1 MAFSFTPGGGR
12 GAHLHVSDFEDVTGK
27 AFDRKITM
35 QLLAYLKPYRREMIW
50 GVFLMFVGSGLAL
63 LTPYLIKQAFD
74 VHIAT
79 GDAKGLSL
87 IALVTLAAYGLE
99 MATTWQRSLTLQT
112 VGNRILNTMRGELF
126 AHYQRLSMSYF
137 DKHGTGSLISRVLSD
152 VGVINELLSQGL
164 ITMLSDIVML
174 VSIVAVMLV
183 LNARLA
189 LLTFSVLPVMVVATV
204 LFGRRARVA
213 YRNTREKV
221 SILTG
226 RLAEDINAMRVVQ
239 AFTEEERMGNEF
251 AQINRENRDA
261 NVEAAK
267 LASIFTPSIEVLS
280 TLTTGIILW
289 FGGRAV
295 SQDTVTLGVIVAF
308 LSYTSRLFQ
317 PILDLSMMYNTWQSA
332 MAGGERILGIL
343 AETPDIQDRPDA
355 LPLPDTEGHVEFRD
369 VHFRYIEDTPVLQDV
384 SFEIL
389 PGETVALVGPTGA
402 GKTTIASLLSR
413 YYDVSEGA
421 ILVDGIDT
429 RDIKVAELR
438 QQLGVVP
445 QEPYLFGGTIAYN
458 IAFGKPDATM
468 DEIIAAAEAANAH
481 DFIASLSRGYDTE
494 VQEGATN
501 LSLGQ
506 RQLVCLARV
515 ILAEP
520 HILILDEATSSVDL
534 RTEGLI
540 QDALEKLMA
549 ARSSLVIAH
558 RLATVQ
564 RADKILVIDAGRI
577 VERGTHAELLEA
589 EGLYAKLYV
598 SQFIA
603 D

>member
-1 MAFSFTPGGGR
+1 
-12 GAHLHVSDFEDVTGK
+12 
-27 AFDRKITM
+27 
-35 QLLAYLKPYRREMIW
+35 
-50 GVFLMFVGSGLAL
+50 VFLMFVGSGLAL

>member
-1 MAFSFTPGGGR
+1 MAMGFSGGGMH
-12 GAHLHVSDFEDVTGK
+12 GPHLHVSDFEDVTGK
-27 AFDRKITM
+27 AFDREITLR
-35 QLLAYLKPYRREMIW
+35 LLAYLKPYAREMIY
-50 GVFLMFVGSGLAL
+50 GVALMLAGAGLAL
-63 LTPYLIKQAFD
+63 LTPYLIKLAID
-74 VHIAT
+74 GYIAN
-79 GDAKGLSL
+79 GDGQGL
-87 IALVTLAAYGLE
+87 ALMAGLTLASYGLDFV
-99 MATTWQRSLTLQT
+99 TTWQRGLMLQT
-112 VGNRILNTMRGELF
+112 VGNKILMTMRGELF
-126 AHYQRLSMSYF
+126 AHYQRLSISYF

-164 ITMLSDIVML
+164 ITMVSDVVML
-174 VSIVAVMLV
+174 VSIVVVMLV
-183 LNARLA
+183 LDARLA
-189 LLTFSVLPVMVVATV
+189 LLTFAVLPVMVLATW
-204 LFGRRARVA
+204 LFGKRARVA

-239 AFTEEERMGNEF
+239 AFTEEERMSREF
-251 AQINRENRDA
+251 SAINRDNRNA
-261 NVEAAK
+261 NVTAAA
-267 LASIFTPSIEVLS
+267 LASTFTPAIEVLS

-295 SQDTVTLGVIVAF
+295 ADGALTLGIIVAF

-343 AETPDIQDRPDA
+343 AEAPDIQDAPDA
-355 LPLPDTEGHVEFRD
+355 LPLVETDGHVVFD
-369 VHFRYIEDTPVLQDV
+369 HVDFHYIEDTPVLQDV

-389 PGETVALVGPTGA
+389 PGETIALVGPTGA
-402 GKTTIASLLSR
+402 GKTTIASLLGR
-413 YYDVSEGA
+413 FYDVSAGS
-421 ILVDGIDT
+421 IQVDGIDI
-429 RDIKVAELR
+429 RNIKVADLR

-445 QEPYLFGGTIAYN
+445 QDPYLFGGTVAYN
-458 IAFGKPDATM
+458 IAFGRPDAPM
-468 DEIIAAAEAANAH
+468 GEIVAAAQAANAH
-481 DFIASLSRGYDTE
+481 EFICGLPHGYETD
-494 VQEGATN
+494 VLEGATN
-501 LSLGQ
+501 MSLGQ

-515 ILAEP
+515 ILAQP
-520 HILILDEATSSVDL
+520 RILILDEATSSVDL

-549 ARSSLVIAH
+549 GRSSLVIAH

-564 RADKILVIDAGRI
+564 RADKILVIEGGRI
-577 VERGTHAELLEA
+577 VESGTHAELMSDHS
-589 EGLYAKLYV
+589 LYARLYA

>member
-1 MAFSFTPGGGR
+1 MAFSFTPGGGH
-12 GAHLHVSDFEDVTGK
+12 GPHLHVSDFEDVTGK

-35 QLLAYLKPYRREMIW
+35 KLLAYLKPYKREMAW
-50 GVFLMFVGSGLAL
+50 GVLWMFVGAGLAL

-74 VHIAT
+74 AYIAV
-79 GDAKGLSL
+79 GDAPGLTY
-87 IALVTLAAYGLE
+87 IALLTLGAYGLE
-99 MATTWQRSLTLQT
+99 MVATWQRSLTLQT
-112 VGNRILNTMRGELF
+112 VGNKILNTMRGQLF

-174 VSIVAVMLV
+174 VSIVVVMLV
-183 LNARLA
+183 LDTRLA
-189 LLTFSVLPVMVVATV
+189 LLTFAVLPLMVVATY

-213 YRNTREKV
+213 YRTTREKV

-239 AFTEEERMGNEF
+239 AFTEEDRMGREF
-251 AQINRENRDA
+251 SQINRDNRNA
-261 NVEAAK
+261 NVEAAR

-295 SQDTVTLGVIVAF
+295 AQHTVTLGVIVAF
-308 LSYTSRLFQ
+308 LSYTARLFQ

-343 AETPDIQDRPDA
+343 AEEPDIQDKPDA
-355 LPLPDTEGHVEFRD
+355 LPLPSTEGHVEFRN
-369 VHFRYIEDTPVLQDV
+369 VSFRYVEDAPVLRDV
-384 SFEIL
+384 SFEVL

-402 GKTTIASLLSR
+402 GKTTIAALLSR
-413 YYDVSEGA
+413 YYDVDEGA
-421 ILVDGIDT
+421 ILVDGIDI
-429 RDIKVAELR
+429 RNIKVGELR
-438 QQLGVVP
+438 RQLGVVP

-458 IAFGKPDATM
+458 IAFGRPDASI
-468 DEIIAAAEAANAH
+468 EQIIAAAEAANAH
-481 DFIASLSRGYDTE
+481 EFISSLPRGYDTD

-520 HILILDEATSSVDL
+520 QILILDEATSSVDL

-540 QDALEKLMA
+540 QDAIERLMA

-564 RADKILVIDAGRI
+564 RADKILVIDGGRI
-577 VERGTHAELLEA
+577 VERGTHAELVEA
-589 EGLYAKLYV
+589 DALYARLYA
-598 SQFIA
+598 SQFITA
-603 D
+603 